1 MNSQKGITL
10 VELLA
15 ALALVGMLVILI
27 FSVMT
32 QGMKASERNTTTQR
46 LQQEANLIVEKL
58 RNEHLMDSQQ
68 AGYTPFIELEIVGD
82 ILKIKGEEILSSG
95 YEYEFLDAVT
105 PSTVDPKKMIIN
117 RSRNQGFK
125 MEIKSGDHIYIIE
138 TAFSKL

>member
-1 MNSQKGITL
+1 MNTQKGITL

-58 RNEHLMDSQQ
+58 RNEHLMNSQQ

-82 ILKIKGEEILSSG
+82 VLKIKGEEILSSG
-95 YEYEFLDAVT
+95 YEYKFLDTAN
-105 PSTVDPKKMIIN
+105 PQNMLFD
-117 RSRNQGFK
+117 RSSNQK
-125 MEIKSGDHIYIIE
+125 IKVEIKSGDRIYIID
-138 TAFSKL
+138 TTFSKL

>member
-1 MNSQKGITL
+1 MNTQKGITL

-58 RNEHLMDSQQ
+58 RNEHLMGSQQ

-82 ILKIKGEEILSSG
+82 VLKIKGEEILSSG
-95 YEYEFLDAVT
+95 YEYKFLN
-105 PSTVDPKKMIIN
+105 PENPKNMLFD
-117 RSRNQGFK
+117 RSSNQKIK
-125 MEIKSGDHIYIIE
+125 MEIKSGDRIYIID
-138 TAFSKL
+138 TTFSKL

>member
-1 MNSQKGITL
+1 MNTQKGITL

-82 ILKIKGEEILSSG
+82 VLKIKGDETLSSG
-95 YEYEFLDAVT
+95 YEYKFLN
-105 PSTVDPKKMIIN
+105 PENPKNMLFD
-117 RSRNQGFK
+117 RSSNQQIK
-125 MEIKSGDHIYIIE
+125 MEIKSGDRIYIID
-138 TAFSKL
+138 TTFSKL